1 MSRKNYPSYVK
12 KIADKSSF
20 NYDLLNK
27 YCFFQEG
34 PGLRKW
40 QFKDQGIKVINVT
53 NLVSG
58 KLDLD
63 NTNRYVSVEEVTEK
77 YEHFLTEVG
86 DIVVA
91 SSGNSWGKVA
101 VIQEEHLPLLM
112 NTSVIR
118 FKSLDNGILHNDFL
132 YQYLI
137 SDIFKSQINFLITGS
152 AQPNFGPYHLNQTYI
167 PLPSLKEQQK
177 IAEILSSVDAAIEKT
192 EQVIAKTEEVKK
204 GLMQQLLTKGIDHT
218 EFKQTE
224 IGEIPVEWK
233 ICSLEEISI
242 IKGEYGIGASA
253 TEYNPSKPRYL
264 RITDIDDYGYLS
276 DKDIRGFEEE
286 EYEKYLLKM
295 GDLVFARTGNTT
307 GKTYMYRSGDGDLVF
322 AGFLIRFRFDPELCN
337 VAFINYLTQTKYYSD
352 WINVNSQ
359 RSGQPGINSNQY
371 CKFKVALP
379 SIGEQIKIVSILD
392 KVEEKI
398 TIERT
403 NLEKYA
409 QLKQGLMQQLL
420 TGQVRVKID

>member
-1 MSRKNYPSYVK
+1 MSNKQKLGNFIKLQGGY
-12 KIADKSSF
+12 AFKSSDF
-20 NYDLLNK
+20 S
-27 YCFFQEG
+27 E
-34 PGLRKW
+34 
-40 QFKDQGIKVINVT
+40 QGVPIVRISNIR
-53 NLVSG
+53 NN
-58 KLDLD
+58 KLDFSDAAFYNNQIKNNLSD
-63 NTNRYVSVEEVTEK
+63 YLIEEDDV
-77 YEHFLTEVG
+77 L
-86 DIVVA
+86 IA
-91 SSGNSWGKVA
+91 MSGATTGKVGIA
-101 VIQEEHLPLLM
+101 SKDNLPAIVNQRVGRFVIQDKEKLSQKFLRYLVQ
-112 NTSVIR
+112 S
-118 FKSLDNGILHNDFL
+118 SDF
-132 YQYLI
+132 
-137 SDIFKSQINFLITGS
+137 INQVNIHAIGG
-152 AQPNFGPYHLNQTYI
+152 AQPNISATQIESISLYI
-167 PLPSLKEQQK
+167 PQLIKEQQK

-192 EQVIAKTEEVKK
+192 EQVIAKTKEVKK
-204 GLMQQLLTKGIDHT
+204 GLIQQLLIKGIGHK

-224 IGEIPVEWK
+224 IGEIPVEWE

-276 DKDIRGFEEE
+276 DKDIRGFDEE
-286 EYEKYLLKM
+286 EYEKYLLKL

-307 GKTYMYRSGDGDLVF
+307 GKTYMYRSGDGDLVY

-352 WINVNSQ
+352 WVNVNSQ

-379 SIGEQIKIVSILD
+379 SISEQMKIVSILD

-398 TIERT
+398 KIER
-403 NLEKYA
+403 NKLEKYA
-409 QLKQGLMQQLL
+409 YLKQGLMQQLL

>member
-1 MSRKNYPSYVK
+1 MNNWEKVKVKDVANTMSGGTPNRSILEFYEHGDIPWLKTGELK
-12 KIADKSSF
+12 KKFIYHTEEMITELAVQKSSAKIVPE
-20 NYDLLNK
+20 NSVILAMYGATVGNLSINK
-27 YCFFQEG
+27 I
-34 PGLRKW
+34 PLT
-40 QFKDQGIKVINVT
+40 T
-53 NLVSG
+53 NQACCSILPKEE
-58 KLDLD
+58 KLDG
-63 NTNRYVSVEEVTEK
+63 E
-77 YEHFLTEVG
+77 
-86 DIVVA
+86 
-91 SSGNSWGKVA
+91 
-101 VIQEEHLPLLM
+101 
-112 NTSVIR
+112 
-118 FKSLDNGILHNDFL
+118 FL
-132 YQYLI
+132 YYYL
-137 SDIFKSQINFLITGS
+137 SKDKEKLIKMAAGG
-152 AQPNFGPYHLNQTYI
+152 AQPNISQQLIKDYEILI
-167 PLPSLKEQQK
+167 PSLKEQQK

-204 GLMQQLLTKGIDHT
+204 GLMQQLLTKGIGHT
-218 EFKQTE
+218 EFKETE

-253 TEYNPSKPRYL
+253 AEYNPSKPRYL

-276 DKDIRGFEEE
+276 DKDIRGFEED

-352 WINVNSQ
+352 WVNVNSQ

-379 SIGEQIKIVSILD
+379 SISEQIKIVSILD

-398 TIERT
+398 TSERT

-420 TGQVRVKID
+420 TRQVRVKI